1 MNAGS
6 VKIDRILLTII
17 LGLAFLPAAAQESFQ
32 DRYIQ
37 RWVALEDGLPC
48 NYVDDVCTDRFG
60 FLWIATSGGGLC
72 RYDGYGLITL
82 NMATEP
88 SLKSNF
94 TRNLLADGF
103 DRLWIG
109 SEGGLDVL
117 DLRTHEKLDLDLGIP
132 EDDGGVL
139 CSYLTQDATG
149 AVWTK
154 FGTTLYRFSF
164 EADGSVAHTATFT
177 DGRLSPANFVF
188 QDVDGDGSVWCSL
201 GGRLHKVSE
210 SALGVL
216 EAAPVRTALDLG
228 ENTYLSDFLPAGQ
241 QVWISSENGLFQ
253 LHRQT
258 GEFKHYASDPSNPR
272 SLTQNFVTGLTQT
285 TDGLLLCSTLRG
297 YNVYNPVTDN
307 FERVGAD
314 VVNCIQQTDGYLL
327 VGTETQGL
335 LVLSRKYLDIRHF
348 THIPNDRGS
357 LPDGAVNAVFQQE
370 NGRLWVGTVEGGLSI
385 REPGADRFSHLTRER
400 GLSHNSVSAFAQ
412 GEQSFLYV
420 GTWGGGVDIVSAN
433 PPYRVLGHLP
443 ALDTRAE
450 YIGALEFD
458 TRNQLLWVCSNQG
471 IFLYNPADR
480 TYRSALEG
488 GAATGCIGS
497 CIDRRGF
504 LWVGCQEGLYVFDL
518 NARKADGTF
527 PFSHYRYKLDAPGTR
542 ADEKIC
548 AIREVSDSV
557 LYLASNGSGIYRAKL
572 LKDGINFVFT
582 CYNSRQGLSNDRA
595 RGICAD
601 ARGRIWI
608 STEHGLN
615 MLDPVTGVVVPF
627 LEQDGVQ
634 YTQFHWNNACQGTDG
649 LLYFGHM
656 HGLSVVDPS
665 QYVSQTEVAPL
676 RFTRT
681 EVGNRVL
688 MDPELGLLKL
698 HQKDRSILFQFASL
712 QAGAASGNIRYQYRL
727 EGYDEQWQTVPPGR
741 HEALYSSLPSGTHR
755 FQVRALS
762 RTGMVTGTL
771 DSLLDV
777 QPFFYYTWWF
787 ALLLGLFLLGVVW
800 LIIRIRTRS
809 ILSRQEEL
817 EQMVEQRTQEISA
830 QKRLVEQQADELLR
844 QNDVLR
850 RQNEELVSRKMLSVE
865 QENPFKK
872 KTLDA
877 LRSHY
882 KNPDL
887 DVAGF
892 CQAMGMSKTLLNTR
906 LQEAFGQ
913 SVSQLIRTYRLTLAR
928 EMLESGSG
936 YTVAEVAYET
946 GFNDPKYF
954 TRCFA
959 KEFGITPSSLG
970 RE

>member
-1 MNAGS
+1 M
-6 VKIDRILLTII
+6 
-17 LGLAFLPAAAQESFQ
+17 LGLAPVQSFSQNSFQ
-32 DRYIQ
+32 DRYIE
-37 RWVALEDGLPC
+37 RRVALEDGLPC
-48 NYVDDVCTDRFG
+48 NFVDDVCTDRFG

-72 RYDGYGLITL
+72 RFDGYELLTL
-82 NMATEP
+82 NTATDP
-88 SLKSNF
+88 PLKSNF
-94 TRNLLADGF
+94 IRNLLCDDF

-117 DLRTHEKLDLDLGIP
+117 DLRTHEKMDLGLDIP
-132 EDDGGVL
+132 EDTL
-139 CSYLTQDATG
+139 CSYLTRDATG
-149 AVWTK
+149 AIWTK
-154 FGTTLYRFSF
+154 FGTTLYRFTF
-164 EADGSVAHTATFT
+164 AADGSVAHTAIFK
-177 DGRLSPANFVF
+177 DDRLSPANFVF
-188 QDVDGDGSVWCSL
+188 KDVDADGSVWCGL
-201 GGRLHKVSE
+201 EGRLHKISL
-210 SALGVL
+210 SPSGVL
-216 EAAPVRTALDLG
+216 EASPVRTALDLG
-228 ENTYLSDFLPAGQ
+228 ENTYLSDFLPVGQ

-258 GEFKHYASDPSNPR
+258 GEFKHFVSDSRDIR

-285 TDGLLLCSTLRG
+285 ADGLLLCSTLRG
-297 YNVYNPVTDN
+297 WNVYNPVTGN

-314 VVNCIQQTDGYLL
+314 VVNCIQQADRYLL

-335 LVLSRKYLDIRHF
+335 LILDKKYLDI
-348 THIPNDRGS
+348 THLTHVRGDGGS
-357 LPDGAVNAVFQQE
+357 LPEGAVNAVYQQE

-385 REPGADRFSHLTRER
+385 REPGTSRFIHLTREH
-400 GLSHNSVSAFAQ
+400 GLSHNSVSAFAPA
-412 GEQSFLYV
+412 GKPGTLYV
-420 GTWGGGVDIVSAN
+420 GTWGGGVDMVSAQ

-443 ALDTRAE
+443 ALDIRAE

-458 TRNQLLWVCSNQG
+458 TYNQLLWVCSNQG

-480 TYRSALEG
+480 TYQPALESG
-488 GAATGCIGS
+488 ATGCIGS

-504 LWVGCQEGLYVFDL
+504 LWVGCQEGLYVFNL
-518 NARKADGTF
+518 NARNADGTF
-527 PFSHYRYKLDAPGTR
+527 PFTHYRHRLDAPGTL

-572 LKDGINFVFT
+572 LKDGKNFVFT

-601 ARGRIWI
+601 KRGRIWI
-608 STEHGLN
+608 STEHGLD
-615 MLDPVTGVVVPF
+615 MLDPESGVIVPF
-627 LEQDGVQ
+627 LEEDGVN

-665 QYVSQTEVAPL
+665 RYESQAEEAPL

-681 EVGNRVL
+681 EVGDRVL
-688 MDPELGLLKL
+688 MDPELKELKL

-712 QAGAASGNIRYQYRL
+712 QAGAASGTRYQYRL
-727 EGYDEQWQTVPPGR
+727 DGYDNQWQTVPTGR
-741 HEALYSSLPSGTHR
+741 HEAVYSSLPSGSHLFR
-755 FQVRALS
+755 VRALS
-762 RTGMVTGTL
+762 RTGAVTGTME
-771 DSLLDV
+771 SLLLV
-777 QPFFYYTWWF
+777 KPYFYYTWWF
-787 ALLLGLFLLGVVW
+787 ALLLGLFLLGAVW
-800 LIIRIRTRS
+800 FIIRLRTRS
-809 ILSRQEEL
+809 ILRRQAEL
-817 EQMVEQRTQEISA
+817 EEVVEQRTQEISA

-865 QENPFKK
+865 QEDPFKK
-872 KTLDA
+872 KALDA
-877 LRSHY
+877 LRTLY
-882 KNPDL
+882 KDPDL
-887 DVAGF
+887 DVAAF
-892 CQAMGMSKTLLNTR
+892 CHAMGMSKTLLNTR

-928 EMLESGSG
+928 EMLESGRG
-936 YTVAEVAYET
+936 YSVADVAYET

-959 KEFGITPSSLG
+959 KEFGITPSALG